1 MDNVT
6 HTLVGLAAGELIH
19 RSLPA
24 ETNDTDRSIRR
35 RLLLIACA
43 VASNFPD
50 LDLVLSP
57 LLPPPLGYLLHHR
70 GHTHTIL
77 YSLPQAFM
85 MIAFI
90 WFGWRNA
97 RELLRR
103 SQAARTGLLIATLLG
118 FTLHLSMDFL
128 NSYGIHPFHPFDSR
142 WFYGDMIFI
151 IEPLFWISC
160 GAPLAVMIQKRKYR
174 TMATALLIG
183 LPALFAFEGF
193 LAWYSVVMLALVMV
207 GLSYLELKSEPR
219 KSTALIAA
227 AMTIVVF
234 IAIQSFSSGLAKRAL
249 AIDLESETDG
259 FVLHDV
265 AASPLPSNPFCWT
278 FVSVESNETKNSY
291 RLRRGVLSV
300 ASFVTAESC
309 PLSLFRDRPAKKKT
323 SGLEILGIETGDLA
337 QLRSV
342 SRSNCHLA
350 AWLRF
355 ARAPLVDANHALDM
369 RFSSGGRP
377 NFTTLELADFAGQD
391 CPKGIPA
398 WGIPRADLLGE
409 TE

>member
-160 GAPLAVMIQKRKYR
+160 G
-174 TMATALLIG
+174 
-183 LPALFAFEGF
+183 
-193 LAWYSVVMLALVMV
+193 
-207 GLSYLELKSEPR
+207 
-219 KSTALIAA
+219 
-227 AMTIVVF
+227 
-234 IAIQSFSSGLAKRAL
+234 
-249 AIDLESETDG
+249 
-259 FVLHDV
+259 
-265 AASPLPSNPFCWT
+265 
-278 FVSVESNETKNSY
+278 
-291 RLRRGVLSV
+291 
-300 ASFVTAESC
+300 
-309 PLSLFRDRPAKKKT
+309 
-323 SGLEILGIETGDLA
+323 
-337 QLRSV
+337 
-342 SRSNCHLA
+342 
-350 AWLRF
+350 
-355 ARAPLVDANHALDM
+355 
-369 RFSSGGRP
+369 
-377 NFTTLELADFAGQD
+377 
-391 CPKGIPA
+391 
-398 WGIPRADLLGE
+398 
-409 TE
+409 